1 MKTTQNFWIYYF
13 LLLIAQVII
22 CGNFQISPYLVLSFL
37 PAIIICIPLSVNTI
51 GCMLIAF
58 ASGLAVDW
66 LSEGLIGIN
75 AAAAVPVA
83 FARKFM
89 IRVFLGEDLISR
101 NDSFSFRKNGA
112 AKITTMMMLGI
123 TLFLSVYIILD
134 GAGTRPLWFNF
145 ARFGISLSAS
155 LPLSLAVTG
164 LLTPEDRR

>member
-66 LSEGLIGIN
+66 LSEGLIGLN

-112 AKITTMMMLGI
+112 AKITTMMMLGGMI
-123 TLFLSVYIILD
+123 
-134 GAGTRPLWFNF
+134 GPR
-145 ARFGISLSAS
+145 
-155 LPLSLAVTG
+155 
-164 LLTPEDRR
+164 TPADAMSEAEKPSP